1 MKRLNFRNN
10 FIGGLIAI
18 IPLAFLFWVLS
29 LVYNPV
35 ANIIGVRGLTTTIII
50 FVVFVVIV
58 YLVGFA
64 LSHIKIFRKLK
75 ELIEQKIFYKIPLVK
90 PVYKFSKDLV
100 ENSLANKV
108 YDETVIAYPF
118 GRECAGLI
126 AFLTNKE
133 TSTVF
138 APSSPNPLSG
148 HVYMYCDYDLIDYT
162 YDQAVKTLMSVGL
175 SVDKVEV
182 TNGK

>member
-1 MKRLNFRNN
+1 MMKKYFVT
-10 FIGGLIAI
+10 GLIAI
-18 IPLAFLFWVLS
+18 IPLAFLSWVVS
-29 LVYNPV
+29 LVYKPIESLV
-35 ANIIGVRGLTTTIII
+35 GSQGLWSALLII
-50 FVVFVVIV
+50 VIV
-58 YLVGFA
+58 VGSIFLIGFA
-64 LSHIKIFRKLK
+64 LSHIKIFKKLK
-75 ELIEQKIFYKIPLVK
+75 VLIETKIIYKLPLVK
-90 PVYKFSKDLV
+90 PIYKFSQDLV
-100 ENSLANKV
+100 EGALASKV